1 MKTILSLF
9 LCLSL
14 FWSCKQEKSTS
25 VSEPEPIEKKITTT
39 PVETSDTIDPTTLKT
54 STGKS
59 IKLIT
64 DQKSSSLNDLKIV
77 ALDFANTKDTFK
89 IKDCDPLQHAWIKD
103 LDENGYDEL
112 YLITTSSGSG
122 SYATIY
128 GFASNQDLSI
138 TPIYIPEI
146 SEKDLLPEGAY
157 YGYMGHDSIYAA
169 NNKIYRK
176 YPVYK
181 EGDANCCPSGGD
193 KTLSYALKQGEASWI
208 LKIEN

>member
-1 MKTILSLF
+1 MKTILPLFICISLF
-9 LCLSL
+9 C
-14 FWSCKQEKSTS
+14 SCKEEKTTS
-25 VSEPEPIEKKITTT
+25 ESELEPVEKKITTT
-39 PVETSDTIDPTTLKT
+39 AAETSDTIDPTILKT

-64 DQKSSSLNDLKIV
+64 NQKSSSLNDLKIV

-89 IKDCDPLQHAWIKD
+89 IEDCDPLQHTWIKD
-103 LDENGYDEL
+103 LDGNGYDEL
-112 YLITTSSGSG
+112 YLITTSAGSG

-128 GFASNQDLSI
+128 GFASNQDLSM
-138 TPIYIPEI
+138 TPIYVTEI

-157 YGYMGHDSIYAA
+157 YGYMGHDSLYVS
-169 NNKIYRK
+169 NNKIHRK

-193 KTLSYALKQGEASWI
+193 KTLSYTLKQGEASWI

>member
-1 MKTILSLF
+1 MKSFLPLF

-14 FWSCKQEKSTS
+14 FYACKQEKSTS
-25 VSEPEPIEKKITTT
+25 VSEPEPIEKKISAVDAKD
-39 PVETSDTIDPTTLKT
+39 PDTNDPTILKT

-77 ALDFANTKDTFK
+77 ALDFTNTKDTFK
-89 IKDCDPLQHAWIKD
+89 IEDCDPLQHAWIKD
-103 LDENGYDEL
+103 LDGNGYDEL

-128 GFASNQDLSI
+128 GFASNQDLSM

-146 SEKDLLPEGAY
+146 SEKDLLPEGTY

-181 EGDANCCPSGGD
+181 EGDANCCPTGGN